1 MDIKRE
7 LKEIHEIIVEVEE
20 GLSEIYYKI
29 LSQNQGQANEVT
41 ESMTEIIKIAEDL
54 KGKMGKFLDSEKTDS
69 S

>member
-1 MDIKRE
+1 MDIKQE

-20 GLSEIYYKI
+20 GLSEIYHKI